1 MTKEK
6 STFNLSNTTIDSLDD
21 AWMQLRRLLK
31 GKQRVTK
38 TLIVEKAIEAVLDD
52 LKELNEQSTLYKKL
66 TQSQ

>member
-6 STFNLSNTTIDSLDD
+6 STFNLSIATTDLLDD

-38 TLIVEKAIEAVLDD
+38 TLIVEKAIEAILDD

-66 TQSQ
+66 IQKQ